1 MPSSPS
7 SALPGLRPQK
17 GHSPVTSPEP
27 RRSPPV
33 SPGLGAPTKRTRE
46 ARREGGL
53 GGPRAATSCW
63 PCLTPSPASTT
74 PSVFPP
80 YPAWL
85 HCPHQAR
92 PRGREGMSP
101 RKCERWQ
108 QDCPLWG
115 KVTQGPGP
123 GPAPHYTPPSSFFFV
138 NMTYTQLNKQPF
150 WPSSRVSVPVCLCP
164 QRSLCHHGV
173 GGGGVTNSRVP
184 IKSSGWKSSM
194 FSPAPR
200 VSLLPRCPDLQAVKE
215 KLTGRVGAGLLRI

>member
-1 MPSSPS
+1 MPSNPS

-33 SPGLGAPTKRTRE
+33 SLGLGAPTKGTRE

-53 GGPRAATSCW
+53 GGPRAAASCW

-80 YPAWL
+80 YPARL

-92 PRGREGMSP
+92 PRDAEKGMSP

-108 QDCPLWG
+108 QACPSEESSPRVLDL
-115 KVTQGPGP
+115 TLLHTTHY
-123 GPAPHYTPPSSFFFV
+123 PALFSFV

-150 WPSSRVSVPVCLCP
+150 WTSSHVSVSVCLCP
-164 QRSLCHHGV
+164 QRSHCHHSGESHTL
-173 GGGGVTNSRVP
+173 GSQSGAQAGKILCSCPPQDFPCVP
-184 IKSSGWKSSM
+184 
-194 FSPAPR
+194 
-200 VSLLPRCPDLQAVKE
+200 
-215 KLTGRVGAGLLRI
+215 GAQTCRQ